1 MNNKGNVMINLLLF
15 LMGLGVLV
23 VFIAPMNTFI
33 GMAQGSDNLNCKGY
47 IDPDATA
54 GQNYSY
60 NSSINTDS
68 LSCLAIKLYLPYIL
82 LVFLV
87 GGLLKVLY
95 DRGSDVI
102 DAGGAQY

>member
-23 VFIAPMNTFI
+23 VFIAPMNAFI
-33 GMAQGSDNLNCKGY
+33 GIAQGSNSLNCKGY
-47 IDPDATA
+47 IDSDATNA
-54 GQNYSY
+54 GNYSY
-60 NSSINTDS
+60 NSSIATDS

-95 DRGSDVI
+95 DKGSDVI
-102 DAGGAQY
+102 SGEQQY